1 MSVWRVVPV
10 RVRVLWWCCCSGWF
24 RGFDRSHLFTL
35 VDSIELEPVTAE
47 RAVADA
53 VEFVRAVRNRRG
65 DWIGETVVLERDGV
79 KSVVRVDVDSF
90 ASELWRKV
98 LRDKRRPRMS
108 RRHLAVCVFSYLAA
122 ELRSGDIA
130 VAGSDS
136 YANLHAQLMSWDEC
150 APLVEQF
157 CAQAGMPSEA
167 SELHSLTWPASAVLR
182 ETSPASFRL
191 DMTTRLDLNREREAY
206 PQAS

>member
-1 MSVWRVVPV
+1 MER
-10 RVRVLWWCCCSGWF
+10 F
-24 RGFDRSHLFTL
+24 YRSHRKALFTL

-53 VEFVRAVRNRRG
+53 VEFVRAVRDRRG

-79 KSVVRVDVDSF
+79 KTVVRVNVDAF

-98 LRDKRRPRMS
+98 LRDKRRPGMLS
-108 RRHLAVCVFSYLAA
+108 RRHLEVCVFSYLAA

-157 CAQAGMPSEA
+157 CAQAGIPAEA
-167 SELHSLTWPASAVLR
+167 GELVAFYKRRLAGTAASSCTARFALSR
-182 ETSPASFRL
+182 ASRC
-191 DMTTRLDLNREREAY
+191 
-206 PQAS
+206 ASRIKRAS